1 MVQLL
6 NFFFFITSMVVPRGT
21 AAPVLFQLFVSR
33 DVPTGAPSSNG
44 TLIPIL
50 IPEFPFLVYL
60 HSRKFIRSMDRAK
73 SGVLVRASRPILFT
87 DIIGRSSSARNAF
100 FRFVPV
106 LNFLIIEFM
115 GDLSYLESFC
125 GLSCLQFF
133 RTIFS
138 LPRDRSAKRERRR
151 KRQTLRPNGNEQR
164 RNDKMRCPGYPYI
177 ERERRVEGFGP
188 VAFPVPPS
196 SSGACLGGVPPE
208 IGLEALALP
217 TSRLLMAVGHDY
229 YKKVKIHLPISHV
242 GVCIFLLGVLLSTN
256 TNKIQF
262 TQRLPLGPELHM
274 GKERCC
280 LRGLDHLHGPT
291 FHSICG
297 NFLLSKP
304 SPTSDRFM
312 FEHDESL
319 RADLLPILSPASY
332 ENGKLEHFLHRWMKN
347 NEHKNFWF
355 TMFPEKRYFFSIR
368 ETTSTTEV
376 AIHTNLFTDLYAPIG
391 TGSSRTGG
399 WYTTIMKLPFLF
411 SIRIGFL
418 LASSG
423 GSRSLLR
430 QLQKD
435 KLHWNRESSMEFL
448 IA

>member
-87 DIIGRSSSARNAF
+87 DIIGRSSSARNAL

-106 LNFLIIEFM
+106 LNFLIIESM

-188 VAFPVPPS
+188 VAFPV
-196 SSGACLGGVPPE
+196 
-208 IGLEALALP
+208 
-217 TSRLLMAVGHDY
+217 
-229 YKKVKIHLPISHV
+229 
-242 GVCIFLLGVLLSTN
+242 
-256 TNKIQF
+256 
-262 TQRLPLGPELHM
+262 
-274 GKERCC
+274 

-332 ENGKLEHFLHRWMKN
+332 ENGKLEHFLHRWMNN

-399 WYTTIMKLPFLF
+399 WYTTIMKLPFIF

-435 KLHWNRESSMEFL
+435 KLHWNRESSVEFL